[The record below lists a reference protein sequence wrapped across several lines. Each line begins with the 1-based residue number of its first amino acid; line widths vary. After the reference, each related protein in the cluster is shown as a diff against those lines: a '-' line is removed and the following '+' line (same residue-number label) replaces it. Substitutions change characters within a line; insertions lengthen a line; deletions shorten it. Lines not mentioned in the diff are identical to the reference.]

1 MFDLRH
7 RQYIRILLI
16 EEEGL
21 VRASL
26 VALVTSWKGFNVV
39 AQAATKVEAL
49 EQFRRVDPDVV
60 LLSLEG
66 TEDATLVPEISRACG
81 RTRLLVL
88 LSHGPEDLRL
98 VITGLAKRVMA
109 KTQHPE
115 ELKKAIQDI
124 YGKGRTRRR

>member
-1 MFDLRH
+1 M
-7 RQYIRILLI
+7 I
-16 EEEGL
+16 EEESL
-21 VRASL
+21 VRAAL
-26 VALVTSWKGFNVV
+26 VALVTSWKGFHVV
-39 AQAATKVEAL
+39 AEAATKVQAL

-66 TEDATLVPEISRACG
+66 TKGATLVPEISRMCG

-88 LSHGPEDLRL
+88 ISHCPEDLRL
-98 VITGLAKRVMA
+98 VITGLAKRVVA
-109 KTQHPE
+109 KTGHPE